1 MEEMLYKREK
11 KLISF
16 LEQKKDIIH
25 YIFIRG
31 NKQAVDRIEDI
42 IRNEIRQFH
51 VPTDEILDIIT
62 RYSMYG
68 EYRYNHYFNNRVQE
82 YEVNIKDNNIN
93 DILLEEEN
101 FIETEI
107 RNKILDNSAFS
118 DYDGLATIRE
128 ISNIIMHKN
137 GIYYES
143 EIEKFVQKAISVSLD
158 RVKQEMNDKISMEMK
173 SLYREIKE
181 SNKDIINIIKNN
193 KEIGNVEIA
202 DANKKTSDDIDFM
215 NIFAATEKLEKV
227 NKETIQKPS
236 EEINLENAHVDYMEK
251 LNVNDNKDKEDWLP
265 DAREIFK
272 Y

>member
-1 MEEMLYKREK
+1 MEEMLYEREK

-128 ISNIIMHKN
+128 I
-137 GIYYES
+137 
-143 EIEKFVQKAISVSLD
+143 
-158 RVKQEMNDKISMEMK
+158 
-173 SLYREIKE
+173 KE